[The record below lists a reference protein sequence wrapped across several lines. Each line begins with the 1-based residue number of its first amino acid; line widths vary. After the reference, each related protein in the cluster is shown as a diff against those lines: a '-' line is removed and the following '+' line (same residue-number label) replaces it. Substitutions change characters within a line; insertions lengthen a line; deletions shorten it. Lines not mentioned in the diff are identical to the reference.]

1 MVEEYQARG
10 RTGPEKAVNF
20 GTYAKQ
26 FGWGGK
32 WLFDEGTGETHLH
45 AFRGDNECI
54 DIWWQANGA
63 VIQTALPIH
72 TLAGEKIKCRNVS
85 AAAAI
90 AAKEPDVTRLQKA
103 HRKQRRAVG
112 GKVEVKATY
121 DFEDMTDDEI
131 EQALLGRT
139 IGWVNTLSG
148 EVDQAEVLGRKT
160 IKVTRSGLG
169 DEESEVKPQVHFTD
183 GSGFHA
189 VYLESIV
196 SVS

>member
-1 MVEEYQARG
+1 MVEEYQSRG

-26 FGWGGK
+26 YGWGGK
-32 WLFDEGTGETHLH
+32 WLMDEGTGVTHLH
-45 AFRGDNECI
+45 AYRGDNETI
-54 DIWWQANGA
+54 DIWWDAKGRVTQE
-63 VIQTALPIH
+63 ALPLYVI
-72 TLAGEKIKCRNVS
+72 AGEKIKCRNVS
-85 AAAAI
+85 AAADI
-90 AAKEPDVTRLQKA
+90 VAKEPDMTRLQKA
-103 HRKQRRAVG
+103 TRKQRRASG
-112 GKVEVKATY
+112 GNVEVKATY

-160 IKVTRSGLG
+160 IKVTRSSLG

-183 GSGFHA
+183 SSGFHA
-189 VYLESIV
+189 VYLHAIV